1 MVLMTISDA
10 RAGLAEVVDQVR
22 ISGEPVYLTRRNKP
36 VAALVD
42 LAYLD
47 ALRESKGIEVAVEDQ
62 SETEKAAAKKA
73 EFDRRMAQMEELFAP
88 IQGWFD
94 HDMPYPESASDLYAS
109 REVDTGELA

>member
-42 LAYLD
+42 IRYLD
-47 ALRESKGIEVAVEDQ
+47 GLRASKGIEVEVDLDRDA
-62 SETEKAAAKKA
+62 EKQ
-73 EFDRRMAQMEELFAP
+73 RRLDEMEALFAP
-88 IQGWFD
+88 IQAWIKPGVKHLD
-94 HDMPYPESASDLYAS
+94 SASDFYAA
-109 REVDTGELA
+109 REVDPGELA

>member
-22 ISGEPVYLTRRNKP
+22 ITREPVYLTRRNKP

-42 LAYLD
+42 IAYLD
-47 ALRESKGIEVAVEDQ
+47 ALRESKGIEVVVDDQ
-62 SETEKAAAKKA
+62 SEAEKEAAKKA

-88 IQGWFD
+88 IQGWFKPGVKHLD
-94 HDMPYPESASDLYAS
+94 SASDFYAA
-109 REVDTGELA
+109 RDVDLGGLE